1 MMVNLGGRYNSFLFL
16 LVDSVVIAP
25 AALVETVR
33 VCQPCKVELDLQQQH
48 APPKTHSMAAAATA
62 HEPAN
67 KS

>member
-1 MMVNLGGRYNSFLFL
+1 MMGDLWGGCNSFLFL
-16 LVDSVVIAP
+16 FVDSVVAAP

-33 VCQPCKVELDLQQQH
+33 VCQSCKVELDLQH
-48 APPKTHSMAAAATA
+48 APPKTHSMPVAAAA